1 MQIIKQTTG
10 GKIAIGIIGTL
21 EEREY
26 LHNRIFNMGGTNGK
40 LKELREDETTASG
53 DTLPGFSYFHGE
65 KAQVFRALVE
75 GIRQKIHLAGGAKKW
90 KGNPRGFCFA
100 CMMAAGR
107 ELQSWTEENF
117 LGNMGGGK
125 NFHKILDGGAAAW
138 VPEFED

>member
-10 GKIAIGIIGTL
+10 NKLAVGIIGTI

-26 LHNRIFNMGGTNGK
+26 LHNRIFNFGGTNGK
-40 LKELREDETTASG
+40 LKELREDETTTSG
-53 DTLPGFSYFHGE
+53 ETLPGFSYFHGE

-90 KGNPRGFCFA
+90 KGNPKGFCFA

-107 ELQSWTEENF
+107 EIQSWREESF
-117 LGNMGGGK
+117 LGSTAESR
-125 NFHKILDGGAAAW
+125 NFHKVLSGGAASW
-138 VPEFED
+138 EE